1 MIERAITILPETT
14 KNPITLI
21 GKRAGICYG
30 SDIFDDEKNYK
41 RGLDCINSGHERAM
55 EFVNVELIIEG
66 YSARVIREWY
76 THIAGMPTRLQSST
90 RYIDYSKRGFDYV
103 VPQSIQNNTAALT
116 KWQHLMQHI
125 QHECFELE
133 TDYNISKEDVAN
145 ALPLGMITKIVDKRN
160 LRNLIDMSRQRM
172 CGRAYWEYRMLFNN
186 ICKALS
192 TYSEEWKQI
201 VNNLFHA
208 KCTEL
213 GYCPETKSCGRYKKQ
228 LTERK

>member
-30 SDIFDDEKNYK
+30 SDISDDEKNYK
-41 RGLDCINSGHERAM
+41 RGLDCINSGHWRAM

-76 THIAGMPTRLQSST
+76 THIGGMPTRLQSST

-103 VPQSIQNNTAALT
+103 VPQSIQHNATALT
-116 KWQHLMQHI
+116 KWQKLMQHI

-133 TDYNISKEDVAN
+133 TDYNISKEDYAKGLRETG
-145 ALPLGMITKIVDKRN
+145 APIERSITWCDLLYITACECAKDKMILITRYPISKIVAS
-160 LRNLIDMSRQRM
+160 LQ
-172 CGRAYWEYRMLFNN
+172 
-186 ICKALS
+186 
-192 TYSEEWKQI
+192 
-201 VNNLFHA
+201 
-208 KCTEL
+208 KCSVE
-213 GYCPETKSCGRYKKQ
+213 KS
-228 LTERK
+228 L